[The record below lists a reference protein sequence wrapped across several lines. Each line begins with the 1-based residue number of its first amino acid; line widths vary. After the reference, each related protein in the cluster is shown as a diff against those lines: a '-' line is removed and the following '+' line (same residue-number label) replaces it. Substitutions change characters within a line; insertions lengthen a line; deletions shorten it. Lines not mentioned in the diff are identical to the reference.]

1 MESKL
6 TYEWMDTQVNKL
18 EKAVIDQC
26 DFCTGNTNNKKR
38 AFPMNKEFD
47 QHIKA
52 SRVPNEYDE
61 KRVNQIRLIEEFINH
76 YEFLVLEE
84 IKIEKRQNG
93 NYKRWQGLLDRL
105 ESSRKIIDKL
115 TSTLQYSL
123 DIQTNSSIDV
133 LSKVSLIFLP
143 LSFITG
149 YFGMN
154 FTTMG
159 MVGKNMNPKGVLMWK
174 NGHTFVKL
182 LLLFALVASIIILSF
197 VEKYNIRNK
206 NIRATL
212 NSLVQAQ
219 SGAADDLS

>member
-1 MESKL
+1 MQTKL
-6 TYEWMDTQVNKL
+6 TYEWMIEQIDKL

-26 DFCTGNTNNKKR
+26 DFCTGNTNNKRR
-38 AFPMNKEFD
+38 AFPMYKEFD
-47 QHIKA
+47 KHIKA

-61 KRVNQIRLIEEFINH
+61 KRVNEIRLIEEFINH

-93 NYKRWQGLLDRL
+93 DYKRWQELLQRL

-115 TSTLQYSL
+115 TTTLQYAL

-143 LSFITG
+143 LTFITG

-182 LLLFALVASIIILSF
+182 LLLFALVASIIILSII
-197 VEKYNIRNK
+197 EKYNIRNK

-219 SGAADDLS
+219 TGAADDLS

>member
-1 MESKL
+1 MQTKL
-6 TYEWMDTQVNKL
+6 TYEWMIEQIDKL

-26 DFCTGNTNNKKR
+26 DFCTGNTNNKRR
-38 AFPMNKEFD
+38 AFPMYKEFD
-47 QHIKA
+47 KHIKA

-61 KRVNQIRLIEEFINH
+61 KRVNEIRLIEEFINH

-93 NYKRWQGLLDRL
+93 NYKRWQDLLDRL

-115 TSTLQYSL
+115 TSTLQYAL

-143 LSFITG
+143 LTFITG

-182 LLLFALVASIIILSF
+182 LLLFALVASIIILSII
-197 VEKYNIRNK
+197 EKYNIRNK

>member
-1 MESKL
+1 MKSK
-6 TYEWMDTQVNKL
+6 
-18 EKAVIDQC
+18 I
-26 DFCTGNTNNKKR
+26 
-38 AFPMNKEFD
+38 P
-47 QHIKA
+47 
-52 SRVPNEYDE
+52 
-61 KRVNQIRLIEEFINH
+61 
-76 YEFLVLEE
+76 
-84 IKIEKRQNG
+84 
-93 NYKRWQGLLDRL
+93 
-105 ESSRKIIDKL
+105 
-115 TSTLQYSL
+115 LQYAL

-143 LSFITG
+143 LTFITG

-212 NSLVQAQ
+212 NSLVQAH
-219 SGAADDLS
+219 SSAADDLS

>member
-1 MESKL
+1 MQTKL
-6 TYEWMDTQVNKL
+6 TYEWMVEQVNRL
-18 EKAVIDQC
+18 EKAVINQC
-26 DFCTGNTNNKKR
+26 DFCTGKTEKKR
-38 AFPMNKEFD
+38 AFPMNREFD
-47 QHIKA
+47 AHIKS
-52 SRVPNEYDE
+52 SRTPDEYDE
-61 KRVNQIRLIEEFINH
+61 KRINTIRVIEEFINH

-84 IKIEKRQNG
+84 IMIEKKQNG
-93 NYKRWQGLLDRL
+93 DYKQLQELLNRL

-123 DIQTNSSIDV
+123 DMQTNTSIDV

-182 LLLFALVASIIILSF
+182 LLLFVLVASIIILSM
-197 VEKYNIRNK
+197 VEKYNMRNK

-212 NSLVQAQ
+212 NQLVQAQ

>member
-1 MESKL
+1 MQTKL
-6 TYEWMDTQVNKL
+6 TYEWMIEQIDKL

-26 DFCTGNTNNKKR
+26 DFCTGNTNNKRR
-38 AFPMNKEFD
+38 AFPMYKEFD
-47 QHIKA
+47 KHIKA

-61 KRVNQIRLIEEFINH
+61 KRVNEIRLIEEFINH

-93 NYKRWQGLLDRL
+93 DYKRWQELLQRL

-115 TSTLQYSL
+115 TSTLQYAL

-182 LLLFALVASIIILSF
+182 LLLFALVASIIILYF

-212 NSLVQAQ
+212 NSLVQVQ
-219 SGAADDLS
+219 SSASDDLS

>member
-1 MESKL
+1 MQTKL
-6 TYEWMDTQVNKL
+6 TYEWMVEQVNRL

-26 DFCTGNTNNKKR
+26 DFCTGKTSKKR
-38 AFPMNKEFD
+38 AFPMNREFD
-47 QHIKA
+47 KHIKS
-52 SRVPNEYDE
+52 SRIPDEYDE
-61 KRVNQIRLIEEFINH
+61 KRINTIRVIEEFINH

-84 IKIEKRQNG
+84 IMIEKKQNG
-93 NYKRWQGLLDRL
+93 DYKQWQEILNRL

-123 DIQTNSSIDV
+123 DMQTNTSIDV

-182 LLLFALVASIIILSF
+182 LLLFVLVASIIILSM
-197 VEKYNIRNK
+197 VEKYNMRNK

-212 NSLVQAQ
+212 NQLVQAQ